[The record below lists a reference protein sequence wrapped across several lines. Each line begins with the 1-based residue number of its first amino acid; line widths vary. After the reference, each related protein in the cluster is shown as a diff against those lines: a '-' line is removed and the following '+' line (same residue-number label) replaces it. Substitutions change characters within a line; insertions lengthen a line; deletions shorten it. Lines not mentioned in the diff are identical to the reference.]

1 VSDQIQTEVV
11 SRLKFL
17 SRVASVAVMST
28 GGLVLIGW
36 LLDIAAL
43 KSVWPGLVTMKA
55 NAALAFVFG
64 GCALWMV
71 GSDPADP
78 FSGRRRRVGQVFAC
92 IVALMGLLTLG
103 EYFFGWDLGI
113 DQWLFQD
120 AHGMADTAHGGRMPH
135 ITALNFVV
143 IGLALLLLH
152 RRFGLLAAQSLSL
165 LATLVSLL
173 ALVGY
178 AYGIQ
183 SFYMGVVFYTQMGLP
198 TAGTFLVLSSGLLLA
213 RADQGLMAT
222 ITSQSTGGVMARRLL
237 PAALVI
243 PALLGGL
250 RLAGEMTGIYDAQFG
265 VSLMVMGSIVVFTAL
280 IWWNADSLNR
290 MDARHWQAEEKVRAS
305 EEKLR
310 ALADTAKDAI
320 ISADSRGNII
330 YFNPGAEHIF
340 GYPATRVI
348 GQPLTLLM
356 PERFHPAFWRGL
368 ERFLAKGEAHVI
380 GTTVEFAGKTLEGR
394 EFPLE
399 LSLAT
404 WKTGEGSFFTAIIRD
419 ITRRKR
425 AEEKIKTLNDDLKRR
440 SAELEAANKE
450 LKTFAYSV
458 SHDLRSPL
466 RAIDGFSNALVNNC
480 WEKLDPRSKNDLQRV
495 RAASQRMGQLIDDML
510 ALSRVT
516 RSEMRCTA
524 VDLSALAESILTELQ
539 KNQPERKVE
548 FFIAPKLVVNADS
561 NLLRIAL
568 ENLLGN
574 AWKFTAKRPKAQIE
588 LGLTSHDGKQAY
600 FVRDDGAGFDMAY
613 AGKLFGAFQRLHRVA
628 EFEGTGIGLATVQRI
643 IHRHGGVVWAEGA
656 VEKGATFYF
665 TLT

>member
-1 VSDQIQTEVV
+1 
-11 SRLKFL
+11 
-17 SRVASVAVMST
+17 MST

-36 LLDIAAL
+36 LLDIDSL
-43 KSVWPGLVTMKA
+43 KSVWLDLVTMKA

-64 GCALWMV
+64 GCALWML
-71 GSDPADP
+71 GADPADS
-78 FSGRRRRVGQVFAC
+78 FAGRRRRVGRVFAG

-120 AHGMADTAHGGRMPH
+120 AHGMVDPDHRERMPY

-143 IGLALLLLH
+143 IGLALQFLH
-152 RRFGLLAAQSLSL
+152 FRVGLLAAQLLSL
-165 LATLVSLL
+165 LAGLVSLL
-173 ALVGY
+173 ALVGH
-178 AYGIQ
+178 AYRFGFQ
-183 SFYMGVVFYTQMGLP
+183 SFSMGNEFYTKMGLP
-198 TAGTFLVLSSGLLLA
+198 TAGMFLVLCTGLLLA

-250 RLAGEMTGIYDAQFG
+250 FG
-265 VSLMVMGSIVVFTAL
+265 LYLMVMGSIVVFTAL
-280 IWWNADSLNR
+280 IWWNANSLNR
-290 MDARHWQAEEKVRAS
+290 MDARHRQAEEKVRAS

-340 GYPATRVI
+340 GSPASGLI

-368 ERFLAKGEAHVI
+368 ERFLSKGEAHVI
-380 GTTVEFAGKTLEGR
+380 GTTVEFAGQTLEGR

-404 WKTGEGSFFTAIIRD
+404 WKTGEGTFFTAIIRD

-425 AEEKIKTLNDDLKRR
+425 AEEKIKTLNEDLKRR

-450 LKTFAYSV
+450 LKTFGYSV
-458 SHDLRSPL
+458 SHDLRAPL
-466 RAIDGFSNALVNNC
+466 RAIDGFSNSLVNNC
-480 WEKLDPRSKNDLQRV
+480 WEILDPRSKNDLQRV

-524 VDLSALAESILTELQ
+524 VNLSALAESILADLQ
-539 KNQPERKVE
+539 KNQPERRVE
-548 FFIAPKLVVNADS
+548 FSITPKLVVNADS

-568 ENLLGN
+568 DNLLGN
-574 AWKFTAKRPKAQIE
+574 AWKFTGKRPQARIE

-600 FVRDDGAGFDMAY
+600 FVRDNGAGFDMAY
-613 AGKLFGAFQRLHRVA
+613 AGKLFGAFQRLHRMA
-628 EFEGTGIGLATVQRI
+628 EFEGNGIGLATVQRI
-643 IHRHGGVVWAEGA
+643 IHRHGGMVWAEGA
-656 VEKGATFYF
+656 VENGATFYF

>member
-1 VSDQIQTEVV
+1 
-11 SRLKFL
+11 
-17 SRVASVAVMST
+17 MST

-36 LLDIAAL
+36 LLDIALL

-64 GCALWMV
+64 GCALWML
-71 GSDPADP
+71 GADPADP
-78 FSGRRRRVGQVFAC
+78 FAGRRRRVGQVFAS
-92 IVALMGLLTLG
+92 IVVLIGLLTLG

-120 AHGMADTAHGGRMPH
+120 PRGMVDAAHRGRMPH

-143 IGLALLLLH
+143 IGLALQLLH
-152 RRFGLLAAQSLSL
+152 FRSGLLAAQLLSL
-165 LATLVSLL
+165 LAGLVSLL

-178 AYGIQ
+178 AYGVQ

-198 TAGTFLVLSSGLLLA
+198 TAGTFLVLCAGLLLA
-213 RADQGLMAT
+213 RPDQGLMAT

-250 RLAGEMTGIYDAQFG
+250 RLAGEMTGIYDAEFG
-265 VSLMVMGSIVVFTAL
+265 VSLMVMGTIVVFTAL

-290 MDARHWQAEEKVRAS
+290 MDARHRQTEEKVRAS
-305 EEKLR
+305 EEKFR

-340 GYPATRVI
+340 GSPASRVL

-356 PERFHPAFWRGL
+356 PERFHPAFWCGL
-368 ERFLAKGEAHVI
+368 ERFLSKGEAHVI

-425 AEEKIKTLNDDLKRR
+425 AEERIKTLNEDLKRR

-524 VDLSALAESILTELQ
+524 VDLSALAESTLAELQ
-539 KNQPERKVE
+539 KNQPERRAE
-548 FFIAPKLVVNADS
+548 LLITPKLVVNADS

-574 AWKFTAKRPKAQIE
+574 AWKFTGKRPKAQIE
-588 LGLTSHDGKQAY
+588 LGLTSHNGKPAY
-600 FVRDDGAGFDMAY
+600 FVRDNGAGFDMTY

-643 IHRHGGVVWAEGA
+643 IHRHGGMVWAEGA

>member
-1 VSDQIQTEVV
+1 VSDQFHTAVV
-11 SRLKFL
+11 TWLKLL
-17 SRVASVAVMST
+17 SRVVSVAVMSI
-28 GGLVLIGW
+28 GGLVLLGW
-36 LLDIAAL
+36 LLDIETL
-43 KSVWPGLVTMKA
+43 KSVWHGLVTMKA
-55 NAALAFVFG
+55 NAALAFLFG
-64 GCALWMV
+64 GGALWML
-71 GSDPADP
+71 GADPSDPFA
-78 FSGRRRRVGQVFAC
+78 GRRRRIGQVFAS
-92 IVALMGLLTLG
+92 IVTLIGLLTLS

-113 DQWLFQD
+113 DQWLFRD
-120 AHGMADTAHGGRMPH
+120 ANGMVDTAHRGRMPH

-143 IGLALLLLH
+143 IGLALELLH
-152 RRFGLLAAQSLSL
+152 FRYGLLTAQLLSL
-165 LATLVSLL
+165 LASLVSLL

-178 AYGIQ
+178 AYGVQ

-198 TAGTFLVLSSGLLLA
+198 TAVTFLVLGAGLLLA
-213 RADQGLMAT
+213 RPDQGLMAA

-243 PALLGGL
+243 PVLLGAL
-250 RLAGEMTGIYDAQFG
+250 RLAGEMTGIYDAEFG

-290 MDARHWQAEEKVRAS
+290 MDARHRQAEEKVRAS

-340 GYPATRVI
+340 GSPASRVI

-356 PERFHPAFWRGL
+356 PERFHPAFRRGL
-368 ERFLAKGEAHVI
+368 ERFLSKGEAHVI
-380 GTTVEFAGKTLEGR
+380 GTTVEFAGRTLEGR

-399 LSLAT
+399 LSLAS
-404 WKTGEGSFFTAIIRD
+404 WRTGEGVFFTAIVRD

-425 AEEKIKTLNDDLKRR
+425 AEEKINTLNEDLKRR
-440 SAELEAANKE
+440 TAELEAANKE

-458 SHDLRSPL
+458 SHDLRAPL
-466 RAIDGFSNALVNNC
+466 RSINGFSSALVDHC
-480 WEKLDPRSKNDLQRV
+480 WEKLDPRSRNDLQRV

-516 RSEMRCTA
+516 RSEMRCSA
-524 VDLSALAESILTELQ
+524 VNLSALAESILAELQ
-539 KNQPERKVE
+539 KSQPERRAE
-548 FFIAPKLVVNADS
+548 FFITPKLMVQADA

-574 AWKFTAKRPKAQIE
+574 AWKFTAKRPKAHIE
-588 LGLTSHDGKQAY
+588 LGLTSHNGKSAY
-600 FVRDDGAGFDMAY
+600 FVRDNGAGFDMAY
-613 AGKLFGAFQRLHRVA
+613 ADKLFGAFQRLHRVA
-628 EFEGTGIGLATVQRI
+628 EFEGTGIGLATVHRI
-643 IHRHGGVVWAEGA
+643 IHRHGGAVWAEA
-656 VEKGATFYF
+656 EVEKGATFYF
-665 TLT
+665 TLS

>member
-1 VSDQIQTEVV
+1 
-11 SRLKFL
+11 
-17 SRVASVAVMST
+17 MST

-36 LLDIAAL
+36 LLDIAML
-43 KSVWPGLVTMKA
+43 KSFWPGPVTMKA

-64 GCALWMV
+64 GCALWML
-71 GSDPADP
+71 GGDPADP
-78 FSGRRRRVGQVFAC
+78 FAGRRRRVGQVFAS
-92 IVALMGLLTLG
+92 IVALIGLLTLG
-103 EYFFGWDLGI
+103 EYLLGWDLGI

-120 AHGMADTAHGGRMPH
+120 PRGMVDAAHRGRMPH

-143 IGLALLLLH
+143 IGLALQLLH
-152 RRFGLLAAQSLSL
+152 FRFGLLPAQLLSL
-165 LATLVSLL
+165 LAGLVSLL

-178 AYGIQ
+178 AYGVQ

-198 TAGTFLVLSSGLLLA
+198 TAGTFLVLCAGLLLA
-213 RADQGLMAT
+213 RPDQGLMAT

-250 RLAGEMTGIYDAQFG
+250 RLAGEKTGIYDAEFG

-280 IWWNADSLNR
+280 IWWNAHSLNR

-310 ALADTAKDAI
+310 ALAETAKDAI

-340 GYPATRVI
+340 GSPASRLI

-356 PERFHPAFWRGL
+356 PERFHSAFWRGL
-368 ERFLAKGEAHVI
+368 ERFLSKGEARVI
-380 GTTVEFAGKTLEGR
+380 GTTVEFAGRTLEGR

-404 WKTGEGSFFTAIIRD
+404 WKTGEGIFFTAIIRD

-425 AEEKIKTLNDDLKRR
+425 AEEKIKSLNEDLKRR

-458 SHDLRSPL
+458 SHDLRAPL
-466 RAIDGFSNALVNNC
+466 RAIDGFSAALVNNC
-480 WEKLDPRSKNDLQRV
+480 WEKLDPRDKNDLQRV

-516 RSEMRCTA
+516 RSEMRCTP
-524 VDLSALAESILTELQ
+524 VDLSALAESVLSELQ
-539 KNQPERKVE
+539 KSQPERSVE
-548 FFIAPKLVVNADS
+548 FFITPKLMVSADS

-600 FVRDDGAGFDMAY
+600 FVRDNGAGFDMAY

-643 IHRHGGVVWAEGA
+643 IHRHGGMVWAEGE

>member
-1 VSDQIQTEVV
+1 MSDQSLTAVV
-11 SRLKFL
+11 WWLKFL
-17 SRVASVAVMST
+17 SRVASVAVMGT

-36 LLDIAAL
+36 LLDIGML

-64 GCALWMV
+64 GCGLWML
-71 GSDPADP
+71 GADPADP
-78 FSGRRRRVGQVFAC
+78 FAGRRRRVGQVFASL
-92 IVALMGLLTLG
+92 VALIGLFTLG
-103 EYFFGWDLGI
+103 EYFFGWELGI

-120 AHGMADTAHGGRMPH
+120 PRGIMDTAHRGRMPH
-135 ITALNFVV
+135 ITALNFVL
-143 IGLALLLLH
+143 IGLALQLLH
-152 RRFGLLAAQSLSL
+152 FRFGLLAAQLLSL
-165 LATLVSLL
+165 LASLVSLL

-178 AYGIQ
+178 AYGVQ
-183 SFYMGVVFYTQMGLP
+183 PFYMGVVFYTQMGLP
-198 TAGTFLVLSSGLLLA
+198 TAGTFLVLCAGLLLA
-213 RADQGLMAT
+213 RPDQGLLAT

-250 RLAGEMTGIYDAQFG
+250 RLAGEKTGIYDAEFG

-280 IWWNADSLNR
+280 IWWNAHSLNR

-310 ALADTAKDAI
+310 ALAETAKDAI

-340 GYPATRVI
+340 GSPASRVI

-356 PERFHPAFWRGL
+356 PERFHSAFWRGL
-368 ERFLAKGEAHVI
+368 ERFLSKGEAHVI
-380 GTTVEFAGKTLEGR
+380 GTTVEFAGRTLEGC

-404 WKTGEGSFFTAIIRD
+404 WKTGEGIFFTAIIRD

-425 AEEKIKTLNDDLKRR
+425 AEEKIKTLNEDLKRR

-458 SHDLRSPL
+458 SNDLRAPL
-466 RAIDGFSNALVNNC
+466 RAIDGFSKALVEDC

-516 RSEMRCTA
+516 RSEMRCTP
-524 VDLSALAESILTELQ
+524 VDLSALAESILVEMQ
-539 KNQPERKVE
+539 KTQPERSVE
-548 FFIAPKLVVNADS
+548 FFITPKLVVNADS

-568 ENLLGN
+568 ENLLG
-574 AWKFTAKRPKAQIE
+574 KE
-588 LGLTSHDGKQAY
+588 
-600 FVRDDGAGFDMAY
+600 
-613 AGKLFGAFQRLHRVA
+613 
-628 EFEGTGIGLATVQRI
+628 
-643 IHRHGGVVWAEGA
+643 
-656 VEKGATFYF
+656 
-665 TLT
+665 

>member
-1 VSDQIQTEVV
+1 
-11 SRLKFL
+11 
-17 SRVASVAVMST
+17 MST

-36 LLDIAAL
+36 LLDIAML

-64 GCALWMV
+64 GCALWML
-71 GSDPADP
+71 GADPADP
-78 FSGRRRRVGQVFAC
+78 FAGRRRRVGQVFAS
-92 IVALMGLLTLG
+92 IVALIGLLTLG

-120 AHGMADTAHGGRMPH
+120 TRGMLDTAHRGRMPH

-143 IGLALLLLH
+143 IGLALQLLH
-152 RRFGLLAAQSLSL
+152 FRFGLLAAQLLSL
-165 LATLVSLL
+165 LASLVSLL

-198 TAGTFLVLSSGLLLA
+198 TAGTFLVLCAGLLLA

-243 PALLGGL
+243 PVLLGGL
-250 RLAGEMTGIYDAQFG
+250 RLAGEMTGIYDAEFG
-265 VSLMVMGSIVVFTAL
+265 VSLMVMGTIVVFTAL

-290 MDARHWQAEEKVRAS
+290 MDARHRQTEEKVRAS
-305 EEKLR
+305 EEKFR

-340 GYPATRVI
+340 GSPASRVI

-356 PERFHPAFWRGL
+356 PERFHAAFWRGL
-368 ERFLAKGEAHVI
+368 ERFLSKGEARVI
-380 GTTVEFAGKTLEGR
+380 GTTAEFAGRTVEGR

-404 WKTGEGSFFTAIIRD
+404 WKTGEGIFFTAIIRD

-425 AEEKIKTLNDDLKRR
+425 AEEKIKTLNEDLKRR

-458 SHDLRSPL
+458 SHDLRAPL
-466 RAIDGFSNALVNNC
+466 RAIDGFSAALVTNS

-516 RSEMRCTA
+516 RSEMRCSA
-524 VDLSALAESILTELQ
+524 VDLSALAENILGELQ
-539 KNQPERKVE
+539 KGQPERRAE
-548 FFIAPKLVVNADS
+548 FFVTPQLVVNADS

-574 AWKFTAKRPKAQIE
+574 AWKFTSKRPQAQIG
-588 LGLTSHDGKQAY
+588 LGLTSHDGKPAY
-600 FVRDDGAGFDMAY
+600 FVRDNGAGFDMAY

-643 IHRHGGVVWAEGA
+643 IHRHGGMVWAEGE

>member
-1 VSDQIQTEVV
+1 
-11 SRLKFL
+11 
-17 SRVASVAVMST
+17 MST

-36 LLDIAAL
+36 LLDIAIL

-64 GCALWMV
+64 GCALWML
-71 GSDPADP
+71 GADPADP
-78 FSGRRRRVGQVFAC
+78 FAGRRRRVGQVFAS
-92 IVALMGLLTLG
+92 IVALIGLLTLG

-120 AHGMADTAHGGRMPH
+120 TRGMLDTAHRGRMPH

-143 IGLALLLLH
+143 IGLALQLLH
-152 RRFGLLAAQSLSL
+152 FRFGLLAAQLLSL
-165 LATLVSLL
+165 LASLVSLL

-198 TAGTFLVLSSGLLLA
+198 TAGTFLVLCAGLLLA

-243 PALLGGL
+243 PVLLGGL
-250 RLAGEMTGIYDAQFG
+250 RLAGEMTGIYDAEFG
-265 VSLMVMGSIVVFTAL
+265 VSLMVMGTIVVFTAL

-290 MDARHWQAEEKVRAS
+290 MDARHRQTEEKVRAS
-305 EEKLR
+305 EEKFR

-340 GYPATRVI
+340 GSPASRVI

-356 PERFHPAFWRGL
+356 PERFHAAFWRGL
-368 ERFLAKGEAHVI
+368 ERFLSKGEARVI
-380 GTTVEFAGKTLEGR
+380 GTTAEFAGRTVEGR

-404 WKTGEGSFFTAIIRD
+404 WKTGEGIFFTAIIRD

-425 AEEKIKTLNDDLKRR
+425 AEEKIKTLNEDLKRR

-458 SHDLRSPL
+458 SHDLRAPL
-466 RAIDGFSNALVNNC
+466 RAIDGFSAALVTNS

-516 RSEMRCTA
+516 RSEMRCSA
-524 VDLSALAESILTELQ
+524 VDLSALAENILGELQ
-539 KNQPERKVE
+539 KGQPERRAE
-548 FFIAPKLVVNADS
+548 FFVTPQLVVNADS

-574 AWKFTAKRPKAQIE
+574 AWKFTSKRPQAQIG
-588 LGLTSHDGKQAY
+588 LGLTSHDGKPAY
-600 FVRDDGAGFDMAY
+600 FVRDNGAGFDMAD

-643 IHRHGGVVWAEGA
+643 IHRHGGMVWAEGE

>member
-1 VSDQIQTEVV
+1 
-11 SRLKFL
+11 
-17 SRVASVAVMST
+17 MSI
-28 GGLVLIGW
+28 GALVLIGW
-36 LLDIAAL
+36 LLDIPTL
-43 KSVWPGLVTMKA
+43 MSFWPGRVTMKA

-64 GCALWMV
+64 GCTLWML
-71 GSDPADP
+71 GADPADS
-78 FSGRRRRVGQVFAC
+78 FADRRRRIGQVFAVL
-92 IVALMGLLTLG
+92 VALIGLLTLC
-103 EYFFGWDLGI
+103 EYFYGWDLGI
-113 DQWLFQD
+113 DQCLFRD
-120 AHGMADTAHGGRMPH
+120 THALAGSAHPGRMPH
-135 ITALNFVV
+135 ITALNFAV
-143 IGLALLLLH
+143 IGLALHFLH
-152 RRFGLLAAQSLSL
+152 FRVGLLTAQLFSLAAS
-165 LATLVSLL
+165 LVSIL

-178 AYGIQ
+178 AYGVQ

-198 TAGTFLVLSSGLLLA
+198 TAGTFLVLCAGLLLV

-222 ITSQSTGGVMARRLL
+222 ITCQSTGGVMARRLL

-250 RLAGEMTGIYDAQFG
+250 RLAGEMTGIYDVEFG

-290 MDARHWQAEEKVRAS
+290 MDARHRQAEEKVRAS

-320 ISADSRGNII
+320 ISADNRGNII

-340 GYPATRVI
+340 GTPASRVI

-356 PERFHPAFWRGL
+356 PDRFHAAFRRGL
-368 ERFLAKGEAHVI
+368 DRFLSKGEAHVI
-380 GTTVEFAGKTLEGR
+380 GTTVEFAGRTLEGR

-399 LSLAT
+399 LSLAN
-404 WKTGEGSFFTAIIRD
+404 WKTDEGNFFTAIIRD

-425 AEEKIKTLNDDLKRR
+425 AEEKIKTLNDDLKAR

-458 SHDLRSPL
+458 SHDLRAPL
-466 RAIDGFSNALVNNC
+466 RAIDGFSKALVNNC

-524 VDLSALAESILTELQ
+524 VDLSAMAESILTELQ
-539 KNQPERKVE
+539 KSQPERRAE
-548 FFIAPKLVVNADS
+548 FFVTPKLIVNADA

-574 AWKFTAKRPKAQIE
+574 AWKFTSKRPRTKIE
-588 LGLTSHDGKQAY
+588 LGLVSHDGKPAY
-600 FVRDDGAGFDMAY
+600 FVRDNGAGFDMAY

-643 IHRHGGVVWAEGA
+643 IHRHSGMVWAEGE

>member
-1 VSDQIQTEVV
+1 
-11 SRLKFL
+11 
-17 SRVASVAVMST
+17 MST

-36 LLDIAAL
+36 LLDIPSL
-43 KSVWPGLVTMKA
+43 KSVWPGLATMKA

-64 GCALWMV
+64 GCALWML
-71 GSDPADP
+71 GADP
-78 FSGRRRRVGQVFAC
+78 TDSFAGRRRRIGQVFAG
-92 IVALMGLLTLG
+92 IIALMGLLTLG

-113 DQWLFQD
+113 DEWFFQD
-120 AHGMADTAHGGRMPH
+120 AHGMLDTDHRGRMPH

-143 IGLALLLLH
+143 IGLALQLLH
-152 RRFGLLAAQSLSL
+152 FRFGLLAAQLLSL
-165 LATLVSLL
+165 LDGLVSLL
-173 ALVGY
+173 ALVGH
-178 AYGIQ
+178 AYGLERFSTGDQ
-183 SFYMGVVFYTQMGLP
+183 FYTKMGLP
-198 TAGTFLVLSSGLLLA
+198 TAGMFLVLCTGLLLA

-250 RLAGEMTGIYDAQFG
+250 FG
-265 VSLMVMGSIVVFTAL
+265 VYLMVMGSIVVFTSL
-280 IWWNADSLNR
+280 IWWNAKSLNR
-290 MDARHWQAEEKVRAS
+290 MDARHRQAEEKVRAS

-340 GYPATRVI
+340 GSPASRVI

-368 ERFLAKGEAHVI
+368 ERFLTKGEAHVI
-380 GTTVEFAGKTLEGR
+380 GTTVEFAGTTLEGR

-404 WKTGEGSFFTAIIRD
+404 WKTGEGIFFTAIIRD

-425 AEEKIKTLNDDLKRR
+425 AEEKINTLNEDLKRR

-458 SHDLRSPL
+458 SHDLRAPL

-516 RSEMRCTA
+516 RSEMRFTP
-524 VDLSALAESILTELQ
+524 VDLSALAEGILAELQ
-539 KNQPERKVE
+539 KSQPERKVE
-548 FFIAPKLVVNADS
+548 FFTAPKLTVNADA
-561 NLLRIAL
+561 NLLQIAL

-574 AWKFTAKRPKAQIE
+574 AWKFTGKRPKAQIE
-588 LGLTSHDGKQAY
+588 LGLTSHNGKPAY
-600 FVRDDGAGFDMAY
+600 FVRDNGAGFDMTY

-643 IHRHGGVVWAEGA
+643 IHRHGGTVWAEGA